1 MGLIKAIGGAVG
13 GALADQWKEY
23 FYCEALDVDVL
34 MQKGQKRV
42 NPSRSSN
49 TKGSDNIIS
58 DGSVIAVNDG
68 QFMIIVQ
75 QGDIVEYCAEPG
87 EFTWDASA
95 EPSML
100 NGSFG
105 DGLSKTFSLIGRR
118 FTFGGDTGRDQRV
131 YFFNTKEIV
140 GNKYGTANPIPFRV
154 VDERAGI
161 DIDVAIK
168 CNGEYS
174 YKLVDPLLFYKNV
187 CGNDADSYLR
197 DQIDSQL
204 KAELMTAMQPAF
216 ARISAMGIRY
226 SQLPAHT
233 TELADALNEEL
244 SSKWRDLR
252 GISIVSFGVNSVKA
266 TDEDEKMIKDLQ
278 RAAALKDPSMAA
290 ARMAD
295 AQAEAMQAAASNENA
310 GPVMAFAGMNMASN
324 AGGVNA
330 QQLYQMQGQPGANAP
345 ASSTP
350 ANGVNGA
357 PAAPAPATDTWTCAC
372 GTVNSGKFCSN
383 CGTPKPAAPAP
394 LHCASCGFE
403 IADGV
408 APKFCPECG
417 KPFNPAQ

>member
-1 MGLIKAIGGAVG
+1 MALIKAIGGAIN

-23 FYCEALDVDVL
+23 LYCEALEVDVL

-42 NPSRSSN
+42 NSKRSSN

-75 QGDIVEYCAEPG
+75 QGEIVEYCGEPG
-87 EFTWDASA
+87 EFQWNASA

-105 DGLSKTFSLIGRR
+105 DGLKKTFAQIGRR
-118 FTFGGDTGRDQRV
+118 FTFGGDTGRDQRA

-140 GNKYGTANPIPFRV
+140 GNRYGTANPIPFRV

-161 DIDVAIK
+161 DIDIAIK

-174 YKLVDPLLFYKNV
+174 YRLTDPLLFYKNV
-187 CGNDADSYLR
+187 CGNDSDGYTR

-204 KAELMTAMQPAF
+204 KAELLTALQPAF
-216 ARISAMGIRY
+216 ARISALGVRY

-233 TELADALNEEL
+233 TELAGALNEEL
-244 SSKWRDLR
+244 SSRWRDLR

-266 TDEDEKMIKDLQ
+266 PDEDEQMIKDLQ

-290 ARMAD
+290 ARIAD
-295 AQAEAMQAAASNENA
+295 AQAEAMQAAAKNEGA
-310 GPVMAFAGMNMASN
+310 GPVMAFAGMNMAGN
-324 AGGVNA
+324 AGGIDA
-330 QQLYQMQGQPGANAP
+330 QQLYQMQSQPGANAP
-345 ASSTP
+345 ATSTP
-350 ANGVNGA
+350 ASGTA
-357 PAAPAPATDTWTCAC
+357 PAKAEPEDGSWICPC
-372 GTVNSGKFCSN
+372 GASNTGKFCSECGKPKPENLRCVN
-383 CGTPKPAAPAP
+383 CGYQPT
-394 LHCASCGFE
+394 
-403 IADGV
+403 DGQV
-408 APKFCPECG
+408 PRFCPECG
-417 KPFNPAQ
+417 RPFQTPADAK